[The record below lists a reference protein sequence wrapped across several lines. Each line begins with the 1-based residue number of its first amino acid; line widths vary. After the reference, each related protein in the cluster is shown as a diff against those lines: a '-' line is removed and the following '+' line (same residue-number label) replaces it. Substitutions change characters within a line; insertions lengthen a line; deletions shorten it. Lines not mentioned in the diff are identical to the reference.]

1 MEQISSIYRSSG
13 AAKKTRSEIIPI
25 WGIGEGVLGFSV
37 RVSIGVLESNPNKS
51 ASSGMPEMVSFS
63 VSSFPSNCPLSTF
76 PFSTFA
82 LPTFAPFST
91 FPFSIFPLSTFA
103 LPTFA
108 PLTGS
113 E

>member
-51 ASSGMPEMVSFS
+51 APSGMPEMVSFS
-63 VSSFPSNCPLSTF
+63 VSSFPSIF

-82 LPTFAPFST
+82 LPTFALP
-91 FPFSIFPLSTFA
+91 TFA
-103 LPTFA
+103 LPTFP